1 MTDTDTFGND
11 MIKFDGLDGALL
23 GIGTFWEGQ
32 LRRALFVYSGET
44 IIEILMEEH
53 GMEEE
58 DALEYLSNNI
68 ECIYGGPGTP
78 MVVWTPTPEEQKEYG
93 LPSYD

>member
-32 LRRALFVYSGET
+32 LRRELFVYSGET
-44 IIEILMEEH
+44 ILEILMEEH

-58 DALEYLSNNI
+58 DALEWLVNNI
-68 ECIYGGPGTP
+68 EGLYGGPGTP
-78 MVVWTPTPEEQKEYG
+78 MVVWAPTPEEREEYG